1 MLRTN
6 QRPFYFTDTQVQQLK
21 RTNDTVRKLNRIARG
36 ELRRIGQLGVTP
48 RQHREAGESLGTIAT
63 RMTSVLQFR
72 QGILT
77 AGRQQQPLRIVVRVG
92 MLCHHCSERGQ
103 LPVRDDD
110 ETTREALKQ
119 DPAHQSE
126 ITSLLEL
133 TSRIEELVSTR
144 STLRGAPLNAFF
156 RQVSRFRRAVL
167 KQQRDFQATALRQT
181 TEIEIEVQDEDQ
193 IGLDICDEC
202 HKPMEIEGTTG
213 DYERQV

>member
-1 MLRTN
+1 M
-6 QRPFYFTDTQVQQLK
+6 V
-21 RTNDTVRKLNRIARG
+21 
-36 ELRRIGQLGVTP
+36 
-48 RQHREAGESLGTIAT
+48 AT
-63 RMTSVLQFR
+63 RMTSALRFR
-72 QGILT
+72 QEILT
-77 AGRQQQPLRIVVRVG
+77 AGRQQQPLRIVLRFG
-92 MLCHHCSERGQ
+92 MQCRNCSEREQ
-103 LPVRDDD
+103 LPVHDDD

-119 DPAHQSE
+119 DPAHQTE

-181 TEIEIEVQDEDQ
+181 TEIEIEHQDEDPN
-193 IGLDICDEC
+193 GLDICDEC
-202 HKPMEIEGTTG
+202 HKPMEIDGTTG